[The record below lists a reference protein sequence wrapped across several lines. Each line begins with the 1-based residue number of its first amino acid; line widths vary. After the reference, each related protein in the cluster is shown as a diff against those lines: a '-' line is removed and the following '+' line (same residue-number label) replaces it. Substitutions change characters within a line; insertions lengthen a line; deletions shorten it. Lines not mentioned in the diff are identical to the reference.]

1 MICAEDRK
9 CEHGLQH
16 DDYCEGCETEQLK
29 GDSDLNALLCAGHA
43 KVKNG
48 VVFNINEKL
57 WRAEEFEACMM
68 AMDAAGVPRFNEQD
82 IVYSLWGRACWM
94 ARNLQDA

>member
-1 MICAEDRK
+1 MATRIDLD
-9 CEHGLQH
+9 GNP
-16 DDYCEGCETEQLK
+16 YSTEGNLK
-29 GDSDLNALLCAGHA
+29 GVQSSESDLSALLCAGHA
-43 KVKNG
+43 KVKDG

-68 AMDAAGVPRFNEQD
+68 AMDDAGVPRFDEND

-94 ARNLQDA
+94 ARNLQGT